1 MADNKVNIEQKESP
15 VLKAKEKDKTM
26 GYKITIG
33 IMAAIIAVLLWM
45 LLFSNEK
52 VKVVTIEKDNIEQE
66 RVQLEDELD
75 SLMFEYEQVQNDYG
89 ELTDS
94 MTTKDSV
101 IQANAKEIKRLLA
114 KTHDYRKI
122 KRQLRI
128 LRGIQQSY
136 VDQLDSLYTVNHE
149 LETKLDV
156 ANTQIKKERSKSQSL
171 TQEKDELTAK
181 VEAGSVIKAYNVTGT
196 AFHLKG
202 TKNREVE
209 THKARRTDR
218 IKICFTLG
226 ENLVADPGKKNVYI
240 RVARP
245 DGVIIRRGDGDKYSF
260 QANGSK
266 LQFTMKKDIDY
277 KNKAINM
284 CVLWDKHGD
293 DDAMKGTYNISV
305 YMDSQKIGSSSF
317 ILE

>member
-1 MADNKVNIEQKESP
+1 MADTKHNTEQKP
-15 VLKAKEKDKTM
+15 DQIAKPKDKTM

-45 LLFSNEK
+45 LLFTNEK
-52 VKVVTIEKDNIEQE
+52 VKVVTIEKDNVEMQ
-66 RVQLEDELD
+66 RTQLEGELD

-94 MTTKDSV
+94 MTAKDSV
-101 IQANAKEIKRLLA
+101 IQANVAEIKHLLA

-156 ANTQIKKERSKSQSL
+156 ANTQIKQEKSKSQSL
-171 TQEKDELTAK
+171 SQEKEELSAK
-181 VEAGSVIKAYNVTGT
+181 VEAGSVIKAYNVKGT

-202 TKNREVE
+202 TKQREVE
-209 THKARRTDR
+209 TMKARRTDR
-218 IKICFTLG
+218 IKICFTLA
-226 ENLVADPGKKNVYI
+226 ENLVAEPGPKNVYI

-245 DGVIIRRGDGDKYSF
+245 DGVIIRKGDGDEYSF

-266 LQFTMKKDIDY
+266 LQYTMKKDVDY
-277 KNKAINM
+277 NNKAINM
-284 CVLWDKHGD
+284 CVLWDKQGD
-293 DDAMKGTYNISV
+293 ENAMKGTYNISV
-305 YMDSQKIGSSSF
+305 YMDNQKIGSSSF
-317 ILE
+317 VLE

>member
-1 MADNKVNIEQKESP
+1 MADIKQNTEQKP
-15 VLKAKEKDKTM
+15 TVAAKPKDNTK

-45 LLFSNEK
+45 LLFTNEK
-52 VKVVTIEKDNIEQE
+52 VKVVTVEKDNVEME
-66 RVQLEDELD
+66 RAQLEGELD

-101 IQANAKEIKRLLA
+101 IQAKSLEIKKLLA
-114 KTHDYRKI
+114 KTHDYRKV

-156 ANTQIKKERSKSQSL
+156 ANTQIRQEQSKSQSL
-171 TQEKDELTAK
+171 SQEKEELTAK
-181 VEAGSVIKAYNVTGT
+181 VVAGSVIKAYNVTGT
-196 AFHLKG
+196 SFHLKG
-202 TKNREVE
+202 TKRREVE

-218 IKICFTLG
+218 IKICFTLA
-226 ENLVADPGKKNVYI
+226 ENLVAEPGVRNVYI

-245 DGVIIRRGDGDKYSF
+245 DGVIVRKGDGDEYSF

-266 LQFTMKKDIDY
+266 LQFSMKKELNY
-277 KNKAINM
+277 ENKAMNM
-284 CVLWDKHGD
+284 CLLWDTNND
-293 DDAMKGTYNISV
+293 QNAMKGTYNISV
-305 YMDSQKIGSSSF
+305 FMDNQKIGSSSF
-317 ILE
+317 TLE

>member
-1 MADNKVNIEQKESP
+1 
-15 VLKAKEKDKTM
+15 
-26 GYKITIG
+26 
-33 IMAAIIAVLLWM
+33 
-45 LLFSNEK
+45 
-52 VKVVTIEKDNIEQE
+52 
-66 RVQLEDELD
+66 
-75 SLMFEYEQVQNDYG
+75 MFEYEQVQNEYG

-94 MTTKDSV
+94 MSAKDSV
-101 IQANAKEIKRLLA
+101 IQAKSLEIKKLLA

-149 LETKLDV
+149 LKAKLDV
-156 ANTQIKKERSKSQSL
+156 ANTQIK
-171 TQEKDELTAK
+171 QEKSKAQTLSKEKEELSAK

-202 TKNREVE
+202 TKKREVE

-218 IKICFTLG
+218 IKICFTLV
-226 ENLVADPGKKNVYI
+226 ENLVAEPGPRNVYI

-245 DGVIIRRGDGDKYSF
+245 DGVIVRRGDGDEYSF

-266 LQFTMKKDIDY
+266 LQFSMKKEINY
-277 KNKAINM
+277 KNKAMDM
-284 CVLWDKHGD
+284 CLIWDTNND
-293 DDAMKGTYNISV
+293 QNAMKGTYQVSV
-305 YMDSQKIGSSSF
+305 FMDHQKIGSSSF
-317 ILE
+317 TLE

>member
-1 MADNKVNIEQKESP
+1 MADIKQNTEQKPMTE
-15 VLKAKEKDKTM
+15 LKPKDNTKK
-26 GYKITIG
+26 YKITIG
-33 IMAAIIAVLLWM
+33 IMAAIIALLLWM

-52 VKVVTIEKDNIEQE
+52 VKVVTLEKDNVEME
-66 RVQLEDELD
+66 RTQLENELD

-94 MTTKDSV
+94 MSAKDSV
-101 IQANAKEIKRLLA
+101 IQAKSAEIKKLLA

-149 LETKLDV
+149 LEAKLDV
-156 ANTQIKKERSKSQSL
+156 ATTQIEHEKSKAQTLSKEK
-171 TQEKDELTAK
+171 EELSAK

-202 TKNREVE
+202 TKRREVE

-218 IKICFTLG
+218 IKICFTLA

-245 DGVIIRRGDGDKYSF
+245 DGVIIRKGDGDAYSF

-266 LQFTMKKDIDY
+266 LQYTMKKEIDY
-277 KNKAINM
+277 KNKAIDM

-293 DDAMKGTYNISV
+293 NDAMKGTYNISV
-305 YMDSQKIGSSSF
+305 FMDNQKIGSSSF
-317 ILE
+317 TLE

>member
-1 MADNKVNIEQKESP
+1 MTEPKANPKENLS
-15 VLKAKEKDKTM
+15 AKPKNNTT

-52 VKVVTIEKDNIEQE
+52 VKVVTIEKDNIEQQ
-66 RVQLEDELD
+66 RQQLEGELD
-75 SLMFEYEQVQNDYG
+75 SLMFEYEQVQNEYG

-94 MTTKDSV
+94 MTTKDSI
-101 IQANAKEIKRLLA
+101 IQAKSAEIKKLLA

-149 LETKLDV
+149 LEKKLDV
-156 ANTQIKKERSKSQSL
+156 ANSQIKQERSKTQALS
-171 TQEKDELTAK
+171 QEKEELSAK

-202 TKNREVE
+202 TKRREVE
-209 THKARRTDR
+209 TRKARRTDR
-218 IKICFTLG
+218 IKICFTLA
-226 ENLVADPGKKNVYI
+226 ENLVAEPGKKNVYI

-245 DGVIIRRGDGDKYSF
+245 DGVIIRRGDGDEYSF

-266 LQFTMKKDIDY
+266 LQYTMKKEIDY
-277 KNKAINM
+277 KNKAIDM
-284 CVLWDKHGD
+284 CVLWDKRGD
-293 DDAMKGTYNISV
+293 NDAMKGTYNISV
-305 YMDSQKIGSSSF
+305 FMDNQKIGSSSF
-317 ILE
+317 TLE